1 MDFKQFDFLHLISVS
16 GWEHLAEKA
25 WAFGLNLAAALLIF
39 FGRKMGGETHC
50 RRDEGGDD
58 ARAGRCHA
66 D

>member
-39 FGRKMGGETHC
+39 FWSENGR
-50 RRDEGGDD
+50 RN
-58 ARAGRCHA
+58 ALSP
-66 D
+66 